1 MLEWIGTIK
10 TIIEVDVG
18 SVFKAMLFDV
28 EWFDLVCTSAHATI
42 CKDHSGLY
50 SLDSTRRYR
59 GQDTLAR
66 VEQCE
71 QVCLLRFNKFYICH
85 Y

>member
-1 MLEWIGTIK
+1 MEWVGTIK

-18 SVFKAMLFDV
+18 SVFKTFLFDA
-28 EWFDLVCTSAHATI
+28 EWFDLVCTGAHATI
-42 CKDHSGLY
+42 RKDRSGLY

-59 GQDTLAR
+59 GPDTFAR

-71 QVCLLRFNKFYICH
+71 QV
-85 Y
+85 